1 MKQFDFTIQDTLGM
15 HPRPAGKITSSAKGF
30 TSDIQ
35 GKTYVTNLRHY
46 QALKDAQ
53 ASIERVFDG
62 LDNNLPTDLLAQDL
76 REATDDLG
84 SIIGEI
90 SSQDVLN
97 NIFANF
103 CIGK

>member
-1 MKQFDFTIQDTLGM
+1 
-15 HPRPAGKITSSAKGF
+15 
-30 TSDIQ
+30 
-35 GKTYVTNLRHY
+35 LR
-46 QALKDAQ
+46 DAQ
-53 ASIERVFDG
+53 ISIERVFAAMDA
-62 LDNNLPTDLLAQDL
+62 NLPTDLLAQDL
-76 REATDDLG
+76 RQATDDLG